1 MLLGFTTSLIFLKL
15 FAKYFCSRFLSL
27 CLGLCLCLS
36 VSVDL
41 IKYVIFFNSRL
52 EPASS
57 ICVEFVRKLIGHSTF
72 SECQIIDPEKCSYVM
87 PFRFNWNILLW
98 LIHSFNFVVVYFCCL
113 ISLPHRWISS
123 ISAFLSLHQEMF
135 SSWKIDIKNECRRR
149 EKFIFYYH
157 KLNFWCM
164 N

>member
-57 ICVEFVRKLIGHSTF
+57 ICVEFVHKLIGHSTF

-98 LIHSFNFVVVYFCCL
+98 LIHSFNFVVVYFSPDKL
-113 ISLPHRWISS
+113 ATSMN
-123 ISAFLSLHQEMF
+123 FLSICLPF
-135 SSWKIDIKNECRRR
+135 SASGNVLIMENR
-149 EKFIFYYH
+149 Y
-157 KLNFWCM
+157 
-164 N
+164 